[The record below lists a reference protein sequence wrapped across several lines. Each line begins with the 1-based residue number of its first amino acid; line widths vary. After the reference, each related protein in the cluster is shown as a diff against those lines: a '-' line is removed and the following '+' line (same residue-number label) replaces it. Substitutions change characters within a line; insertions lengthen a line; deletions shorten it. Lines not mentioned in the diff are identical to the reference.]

1 MSLSNIDLCT
11 AAGGRTPRHSQ
22 SVTPASAGS
31 PPCVKAP
38 LVAQIP
44 DLGCIPITPGNG
56 DAGQRMRS
64 QGFWRKVVLGSG
76 VLFVIAA
83 ILPFTLKQKDS
94 TRPVADELP
103 AWQDNAASSGASA
116 MAWSDSAQN
125 AASAGPAG
133 TNCSISRPSPAST
146 PACLSPEPPFGAS
159 RPTAPGELGWPP
171 AGPSGATVVQ
181 ANDHPGQPVDYR
193 VSDPAGQRPGELA
206 GPRKDYQ
213 ADLRSDPAAAFR
225 GDPPSN
231 PRGDWRN
238 DPAPG
243 NGHPDAS
250 APQGNP
256 LMPAVP
262 APPVEA
268 PAASD
273 QAPPA
278 AEPGVARLDG
288 TIASPPSEGRR

>member
-1 MSLSNIDLCT
+1 M
-11 AAGGRTPRHSQ
+11 PRHSKN
-22 SVTPASAGS
+22 VTPASAGN
-31 PPCVKAP
+31 PPRVKAP

-44 DLGCIPITPGNG
+44 DLDRIPTTRGNG
-56 DAGQRMRS
+56 DAGQRIKS
-64 QGFWRKVVLGSG
+64 QGFWRKLVLGSG
-76 VLFVIAA
+76 VIFVVAA

-103 AWQDNAASSGASA
+103 AWQDNAASGGASA
-116 MAWSDSAQN
+116 MAWPDPAQN
-125 AASAGPAG
+125 AANAGPAG
-133 TNCSISRPSPAST
+133 TNCAIGRASPAST

-159 RPTAPGELGWPP
+159 RPTAPGEPGWPP
-171 AGPSGATVVQ
+171 AGSSGATVAQ
-181 ANDHPGQPVDYR
+181 ANDHPDQPVDLR
-193 VSDPAGQRPGELA
+193 VSDPAGHRPSDVA

-243 NGHPDAS
+243 NSRPGDS

-273 QAPPA
+273 QTPPA

-288 TIASPPSEGRR
+288 TIASPPSEGQR